1 MRVQGSSPI
10 NPLRTP
16 STQNAAPA
24 RSERPKDGA
33 QVSVVATQLADA
45 KGPEI
50 IDLERVER
58 LKAAIAKGSFNIDA
72 DVIAAR
78 MLAEES

>member
-1 MRVQGSSPI
+1 M
-10 NPLRTP
+10 
-16 STQNAAPA
+16 
-24 RSERPKDGA
+24 
-33 QVSVVATQLADA
+33 VATQLADA

-58 LKAAIAKGSFNIDA
+58 LKAAIANGSFNIDA
-72 DVIAAR
+72 DVIAGR